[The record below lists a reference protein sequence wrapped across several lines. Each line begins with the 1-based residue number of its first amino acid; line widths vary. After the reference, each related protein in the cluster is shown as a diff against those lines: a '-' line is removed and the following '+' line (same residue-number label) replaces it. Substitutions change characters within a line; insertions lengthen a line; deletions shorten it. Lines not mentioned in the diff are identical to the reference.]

1 MSSSVYTVQGIKVN
15 MPFQPYPSQLAMVNK
30 VLEALKMRKNCLI
43 ESPTGT
49 GKSLALLCAALAWQQ
64 SYEKKSYSKETE
76 ALPSSDCL
84 TFEEP
89 YDKFDFEDFIS
100 PPPKKM
106 EFDLTISAGENG
118 ALESVPIEQTVY
130 YPVPKIYFCS
140 RTHRQL
146 SQLVRE
152 LRKSCYTDI
161 RFA

>member
-1 MSSSVYTVQGIKVN
+1 
-15 MPFQPYPSQLAMVNK
+15 
-30 VLEALKMRKNCLI
+30 MRKNCLI

-64 SYEKKSYSKETE
+64 SYE
-76 ALPSSDCL
+76 
-84 TFEEP
+84 
-89 YDKFDFEDFIS
+89 KFDFEDFIS

-161 RFA
+161 SDGTDCSLTDLSTFIYLFL